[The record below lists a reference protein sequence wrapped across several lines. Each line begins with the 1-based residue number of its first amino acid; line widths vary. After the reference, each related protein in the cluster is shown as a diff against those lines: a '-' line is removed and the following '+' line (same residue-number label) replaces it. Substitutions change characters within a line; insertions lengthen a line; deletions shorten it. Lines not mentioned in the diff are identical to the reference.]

1 MTTAMHSSNAAPKPS
16 PRGSHRMLP
25 LIAGLAAFCVYSCMY
40 AFRKPFSAASY
51 DAMSWLGVDY
61 KIWLVIAQ
69 VMGYAISKL
78 WAIRLVP
85 ELHPA
90 NRGKAILVLIG
101 LSWLALLGFALAPP
115 LPGIVFL
122 FLNGLPLGMVWG
134 LVFGYIEGRQ
144 ATELMGAILASSF
157 IFASG
162 VVKGVGK
169 AMLLAGV
176 SEHWMPFLTGLV
188 FVPPL
193 LLSLRTLERLPP
205 PTAEDIAARAPR
217 GRMDREAR
225 RQFLRRFLPGL
236 LLIVPLYVLLTVLRD
251 FRENFDTE
259 IFRDLGFGR
268 SALVFGEVDTPIG
281 VGVLMLTA
289 SLSLVRDNMRAFM
302 LNHVLIATGLCCAGL
317 STLLFAHHELPPLTW
332 MTLVGFGLYLG
343 YIPLNG
349 MFFERL
355 MATFRVAGTVSFVMY
370 LADASGYLG
379 SVAVLLVRQFL
390 ALQLNWT
397 QFFERAV
404 LTSSLLGL
412 VLVALSARWFW
423 WHGRKNGLTT
433 TSSPLSPL
441 KMESSRL

>member
-1 MTTAMHSSNAAPKPS
+1 MNPLSSSSGPTSRWSSKL
-16 PRGSHRMLP
+16 LP
-25 LIAGLAAFCVYSCMY
+25 LVAGIAAFCVYSCMY

-51 DAMSWLGVDY
+51 EGMSWLGIDY

-69 VMGYAISKL
+69 VLGYALSKL
-78 WAIRLVP
+78 WGIRMVP
-85 ELHPA
+85 ELQPSRRA
-90 NRGKAILVLIG
+90 SAILWLIG

-115 LPGIVFL
+115 VPGIVFL

-176 SEHWMPFLTGLV
+176 SDHWMPFLTGLV

-193 LLSLRTLERLPP
+193 LLSLRVLTRIPP
-205 PTAEDIAARAPR
+205 PSAEDIAARAPR
-217 GRMDREAR
+217 GRMNREAR
-225 RQFLRRFLPGL
+225 RQFMHRFLPGL

-281 VGVLMLTA
+281 IGVLMLTA

-302 LNHVLIATGLCCAGL
+302 LNHALIAGGLCCAAL
-317 STLLFAHHELPPLTW
+317 STLLFAHHQLPPLTW

-349 MFFERL
+349 MFFERM
-355 MATFRVAGTVSFVMY
+355 MATYRVAGTVSFVMY

-404 LTSSLLGL
+404 LISSLLGL
-412 VLVALSARWFW
+412 VLIALAARWFW
-423 WHGRKNGLTT
+423 WHGRQNGHAPA
-433 TSSPLSPL
+433 PLSPL

>member
-1 MTTAMHSSNAAPKPS
+1 MTPATAPDTPPATRPS
-16 PRGSHRMLP
+16 PLLP
-25 LIAGLAAFCVYSCMY
+25 LLAGLAAFCTYSCMY
-40 AFRKPFSAASY
+40 AFRKPFSAASF
-51 DAMSWLGVDY
+51 AGMSWLDIDY
-61 KIWLVIAQ
+61 KVWLVIAQ
-69 VMGYAISKL
+69 VMGYAVSKL
-78 WAIRLVP
+78 WGIRLVP
-85 ELHPA
+85 ELQSA
-90 NRGKAILVLIG
+90 RRAAAILWLIG
-101 LSWLALLGFALAPP
+101 LSWLALLGFALAPSV
-115 LPGIVFL
+115 PGIVFL

-162 VVKGVGK
+162 IVKGVGK
-169 AMLLAGV
+169 AMLMAGV

-193 LLSLRTLERLPP
+193 LLSLRALTRLPP
-205 PTAEDIAARAPR
+205 PTAEDVAARAPR

-225 RQFLRRFLPGL
+225 RQFVRRFLPGL

-268 SALVFGEVDTPIG
+268 SAAVFGEVDTPIG
-281 VGVLMLTA
+281 IGVLMLTSA
-289 SLSLVRDNMRAFM
+289 LTLVRDNMRAFM
-302 LNHVLIATGLCCAGL
+302 LNHVLIAGGLCCAGL
-317 STLLFAHHELPPLTW
+317 STLLFMHHELPPLTW
-332 MTLVGFGLYLG
+332 MTLVGFGLYVG

-355 MATFRVAGTVSFVMY
+355 MATYRIAGTASFVMY
-370 LADASGYLG
+370 IADASGYLG

-404 LTSSLLGL
+404 IASSVLGL
-412 VLVALSARWFW
+412 VLIALAARWFW
-423 WHGRKNGLTT
+423 WHGRQSGHAAA
-433 TSSPLSPL
+433 SLSPL
-441 KMESSRL
+441 RMESSRI

>member
-1 MTTAMHSSNAAPKPS
+1 MERMPSSRRPASAWSTTL
-16 PRGSHRMLP
+16 LP
-25 LIAGLAAFCVYSCMY
+25 LVAGFAAFCTYSCMY

-51 DAMSWLGVDY
+51 EGMSWLGVDY

-69 VMGYAISKL
+69 VLGYALSKL
-78 WAIRLVP
+78 WGIRLVP
-85 ELHPA
+85 ELQTSRRAHT
-90 NRGKAILVLIG
+90 ILCLIG

-115 LPGIVFL
+115 VPGIVFL

-162 VVKGVGK
+162 LVKGVGK

-176 SEHWMPFLTGLV
+176 SDHWMPFLVGLA

-193 LLSLRTLERLPP
+193 LLSLRVLSRLPP
-205 PTAEDIAARAPR
+205 PSAEDIAARAPR
-217 GRMDREAR
+217 GRMDRAAR
-225 RQFLRRFLPGL
+225 RQFVRRFLPGL

-268 SALVFGEVDTPIG
+268 SAVVFGEVDTPIG
-281 VGVLMLTA
+281 IGVLMLTA
-289 SLSLVRDNMRAFM
+289 SLTLVRDNMRAFM
-302 LNHVLIATGLCCAGL
+302 LNHALIGGGLCCAGL
-317 STLLFAHHELPPLTW
+317 STVLFMHRELPPLSW
-332 MTLVGFGLYLG
+332 MTLVGFGLYLA

-355 MATFRVAGTVSFVMY
+355 MATFRIAGTASFVMY
-370 LADASGYLG
+370 IADASGYMG
-379 SVAVLLVRQFL
+379 SVAVLLARQFL

-404 LTSSLLGL
+404 LVSSVAGL
-412 VLVALSARWFW
+412 VLIALAARWFW
-423 WHGRKNGLTT
+423 LHGRQNRHAPE
-433 TSSPLSPL
+433 SLSPL
-441 KMESSRL
+441 EMESSRL

>member
-1 MTTAMHSSNAAPKPS
+1 MNHTAPSSGPT
-16 PRGSHRMLP
+16 PRLSTRMLP
-25 LIAGLAAFCVYSCMY
+25 LIAGFAAFCVYSCMY

-51 DAMSWLGVDY
+51 DGMSWLGIDY

-69 VMGYAISKL
+69 VLGYALSKL
-78 WAIRLVP
+78 WGIRLLP
-85 ELHPA
+85 ELQPSRRA
-90 NRGKAILVLIG
+90 STILWLIG
-101 LSWLALLGFALAPP
+101 LSWLALLGFALSPPP
-115 LPGIVFL
+115 LGIAFL

-193 LLSLRTLERLPP
+193 LLALRTLERLPAP
-205 PTAEDIAARAPR
+205 SAEDIAARAPR
-217 GRMDREAR
+217 GRMDRDAR

-268 SALVFGEVDTPIG
+268 SATVFGEVDTPIG
-281 VGVLMLTA
+281 IGVLMLAA
-289 SLSLVRDNMRAFM
+289 SLTLVRDNMRAFM
-302 LNHVLIATGLCCAGL
+302 LNHVLIAGGLCCAGL

-349 MFFERL
+349 MYFERL
-355 MATFRVAGTVSFVMY
+355 MATFRVTGTVSFVMY
-370 LADASGYLG
+370 IADASGYLG

-404 LTSSLLGL
+404 LACSLIGL
-412 VLVALSARWFW
+412 VLLTLAARWFW
-423 WHGRKNGLTT
+423 LHGRQDGHA
-433 TSSPLSPL
+433 SPSLSPL

>member
-1 MTTAMHSSNAAPKPS
+1 
-16 PRGSHRMLP
+16 
-25 LIAGLAAFCVYSCMY
+25 
-40 AFRKPFSAASY
+40 
-51 DAMSWLGVDY
+51 
-61 KIWLVIAQ
+61 
-69 VMGYAISKL
+69 
-78 WAIRLVP
+78 
-85 ELHPA
+85 
-90 NRGKAILVLIG
+90 
-101 LSWLALLGFALAPP
+101 
-115 LPGIVFL
+115 
-122 FLNGLPLGMVWG
+122 
-134 LVFGYIEGRQ
+134 
-144 ATELMGAILASSF
+144 
-157 IFASG
+157 
-162 VVKGVGK
+162 
-169 AMLLAGV
+169 MLLAGV
-176 SEHWMPFLTGLV
+176 SDHWMPFLTGLV

-193 LLSLRTLERLPP
+193 LLSLRVLTRIPP
-205 PTAEDIAARAPR
+205 PSAEDIAARAPR

-225 RQFLRRFLPGL
+225 RQFMRRFLPGL

-281 VGVLMLTA
+281 IGVLMLTA

-302 LNHVLIATGLCCAGL
+302 LNHALIAGGLCCAAL
-317 STLLFAHHELPPLTW
+317 STLLFAHHQLPPLTW

-349 MFFERL
+349 MFFERM
-355 MATFRVAGTVSFVMY
+355 MATYRVAGTVSFVMY

-404 LTSSLLGL
+404 LISSLLGL
-412 VLVALSARWFW
+412 VLIALAARWFW
-423 WHGRKNGLTT
+423 WHGRQNGHAPA
-433 TSSPLSPL
+433 PLSPL

>member
-1 MTTAMHSSNAAPKPS
+1 MRRESRSSATSWLWSPS
-16 PRGSHRMLP
+16 MLP
-25 LIAGLAAFCVYSCMY
+25 LVAGLAAFCTYSCMY
-40 AFRKPFSAASY
+40 AFRKPFSAGTY
-51 DAMSWLGVDY
+51 EGMSWLGVDY
-61 KIWLVIAQ
+61 KIWLVISQ
-69 VMGYAISKL
+69 VMGYAVSKV
-78 WAIRLVP
+78 WGIRLVP
-85 ELHPA
+85 ELQTSRRA
-90 NRGKAILVLIG
+90 VSILVLIG

-115 LPGIVFL
+115 VPGIVFL

-162 VVKGVGK
+162 LVKGVGK

-193 LLSLRTLERLPP
+193 LLSLHLLTRLPP
-205 PTAEDIAARAPR
+205 PSAADVAARAPR
-217 GRMDREAR
+217 GRMDRDAR
-225 RQFLRRFLPGL
+225 RDFVRRFLPGL

-281 VGVLMLTA
+281 IGVLLLTA
-289 SLSLVRDNMRAFM
+289 SLTLVRDNMRAFM
-302 LNHVLIATGLCCAGL
+302 LNHVLIGGGLCCAGI
-317 STLLFAHHELPPLTW
+317 STLLFAHGQLPPLLW

-349 MFFERL
+349 MYFERL
-355 MATFRVAGTVSFVMY
+355 MATFRVAGTASFVMY
-370 LADASGYLG
+370 IADASGYTG
-379 SVAVLLVRQFL
+379 SVGVLLIRQFL

-404 LTSSLLGL
+404 LGSSVAGL
-412 VLVALSARWFW
+412 VLVALAARWFW
-423 WHGRKNGLTT
+423 LQGRQNGHAA
-433 TSSPLSPL
+433 TSLSPL
-441 KMESSRL
+441 EMESSRL

>member
-1 MTTAMHSSNAAPKPS
+1 MNPLSSSSGPTSRWSSKL
-16 PRGSHRMLP
+16 LP
-25 LIAGLAAFCVYSCMY
+25 LVAGIAAFCVYSCMY

-51 DAMSWLGVDY
+51 EGMSWLGIDY

-69 VMGYAISKL
+69 VLGYALSKL
-78 WAIRLVP
+78 WGIRMVP
-85 ELHPA
+85 ELQPSRRA
-90 NRGKAILVLIG
+90 SAILWLIG

-115 LPGIVFL
+115 VPGIVFL

-176 SEHWMPFLTGLV
+176 SDHWMPFLTGLV

-193 LLSLRTLERLPP
+193 LLSLRVLTRIPP
-205 PTAEDIAARAPR
+205 PSAEDIAARAPR

-225 RQFLRRFLPGL
+225 RQFMRRFLPGL

-281 VGVLMLTA
+281 IGVLMLTA

-302 LNHVLIATGLCCAGL
+302 LNHALIAAGLCCAAL
-317 STLLFAHHELPPLTW
+317 STLLFAHHQLPPLTW

-349 MFFERL
+349 MFFERM
-355 MATFRVAGTVSFVMY
+355 MATYRVAGTVSFVMY

-404 LTSSLLGL
+404 LISSLLGL
-412 VLVALSARWFW
+412 VLIALAARWFW
-423 WHGRKNGLTT
+423 WHGRQNGHAPA
-433 TSSPLSPL
+433 PLSPL

>member
-1 MTTAMHSSNAAPKPS
+1 MNPLPSSSKPPS
-16 PRGSHRMLP
+16 RWSSSLLP
-25 LIAGLAAFCVYSCMY
+25 LVAGLAAFCVYSCMY

-51 DAMSWLGVDY
+51 EGMSWLGIDY

-69 VMGYAISKL
+69 VLGYALSKL
-78 WAIRLVP
+78 WGIRMVP
-85 ELHPA
+85 ELQPSRRA
-90 NRGKAILVLIG
+90 SAILWLIG

-115 LPGIVFL
+115 VPGIVFL

-144 ATELMGAILASSF
+144 ATELMGAILSSSF

-176 SEHWMPFLTGLV
+176 SDHWMPFLTGLV

-193 LLSLRTLERLPP
+193 LLSLRVLTRLPP
-205 PTAEDIAARAPR
+205 PSAEDIAARAPR

-225 RQFLRRFLPGL
+225 RQFVRRFLPGL

-281 VGVLMLTA
+281 IGVLMLTA

-302 LNHVLIATGLCCAGL
+302 LNHALIAGGLCCAAL

-349 MFFERL
+349 MFFERM
-355 MATFRVAGTVSFVMY
+355 MATYRVAGTVSFVMY

-404 LTSSLLGL
+404 LISSLLGL
-412 VLVALSARWFW
+412 VLIALAARWFW
-423 WHGRKNGLTT
+423 WHGRQNGHA
-433 TSSPLSPL
+433 SAPLSPL